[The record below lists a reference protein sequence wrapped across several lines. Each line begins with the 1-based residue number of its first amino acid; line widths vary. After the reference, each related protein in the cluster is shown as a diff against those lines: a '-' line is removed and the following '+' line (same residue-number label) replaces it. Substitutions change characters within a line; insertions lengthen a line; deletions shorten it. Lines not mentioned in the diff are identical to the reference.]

1 MKRLNDA
8 LAGLLVGF
16 FLGLMLFCLFAQ
28 PAHAGGYPPRSEPIQ
43 APVIALV
50 HEQRGC
56 PRGQW
61 RAYFFQDAFEP
72 VAFCWRRCGDV
83 VEVLDRAN
91 LITTMPASRFAP
103 VSQGV
108 SQ

>member
-1 MKRLNDA
+1 MKHLNDV
-8 LAGLLVGF
+8 LAGLMVGF
-16 FLGLMLFCLFAQ
+16 FLGLVIFCLFAQ
-28 PAHAGGYPPRSEPIQ
+28 SAHAGGYPPRSEPIQ

-50 HEQRGC
+50 QERSGC
-56 PRGQW
+56 PHGQH

-72 VAFCWRRCGDV
+72 VPFCWRRRGAV
-83 VEVLDRAN
+83 IEILDRSN
-91 LITTMPASRFAP
+91 LITTMPASRFQP